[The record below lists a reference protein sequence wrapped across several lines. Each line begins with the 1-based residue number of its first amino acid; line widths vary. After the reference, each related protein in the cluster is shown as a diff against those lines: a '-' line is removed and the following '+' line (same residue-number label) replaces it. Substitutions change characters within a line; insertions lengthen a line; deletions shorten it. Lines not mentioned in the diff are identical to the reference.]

1 MSHSLRLAD
10 PSSSL
15 VLGPRRYSKDRSKQP
30 SGIPQ
35 LPVEDRRFSAPSP
48 LAPGE
53 VGRRQSACASRA
65 ACTRRSKGR
74 FAERAGSQ
82 RGPCRNPAMSRPSGP
97 RYNLDFLWDSHLEQP
112 WPAPKRLKA
121 VSGAT
126 GTSEKLGLGA
136 SESSTR
142 PMMRQENVTVAG
154 YF

>member
-1 MSHSLRLAD
+1 R
-10 PSSSL
+10 
-15 VLGPRRYSKDRSKQP
+15 DRSQQP

-35 LPVEDRRFSAPSP
+35 PQAEDRWSSAPSP
-48 LAPGE
+48 LVPGE
-53 VGRRQSACASRA
+53 IGLRQSACAFRA

-74 FAERAGSQ
+74 FAARGGSQ
-82 RGPCRNPAMSRPSGP
+82 RGPCRNPAVSRPSGP
-97 RYNLDFLWDSHLEQP
+97 RYNLDFLWDSHLEPP